1 LHEAYCDISG
11 LVKRLEQSENLLEAV
26 AEDNFALVFAGMD
39 VNMETAQSF
48 KRDFEE
54 NCSLERVTVFL
65 N

>member
-1 LHEAYCDISG
+1 M
-11 LVKRLEQSENLLEAV
+11 EQSKNLLEAV
-26 AEDNFALVFAGMD
+26 VEDNSALFFAAMD

-54 NCSLERVTVFL
+54 NCSLETVTVFL

>member
-1 LHEAYCDISG
+1 M
-11 LVKRLEQSENLLEAV
+11 EQSENLLEAV
-26 AEDNFALVFAGMD
+26 AEDNSALVFAAMD

-48 KRDFEE
+48 KCDFEE